1 MQEDPNTLIIDVRD
15 SADGRLGDRIPGA
28 INVPYGNLLFAADNE
43 ARQEWRNPRLEDRSR
58 PIVTHCV
65 VGPLGAI
72 APKTLQDMGFAN
84 VSYAVLPALPHPF

>member
-1 MQEDPNTLIIDVRD
+1 
-15 SADGRLGDRIPGA
+15 
-28 INVPYGNLLFAADNE
+28 
-43 ARQEWRNPRLEDRSR
+43 
-58 PIVTHCV
+58 V